1 MWIYTQRS
9 NLLIKTELDASSN
22 AKMPYQVVDDQN
34 MRQKRVKLK
43 KMFVDNMGLHCFM
56 LTGHEIYYNHFNS
69 TSVH

>member
-1 MWIYTQRS
+1 
-9 NLLIKTELDASSN
+9 
-22 AKMPYQVVDDQN
+22 